1 MRLEKVKEG
10 LKDLGVVVLIVNM
23 MKQELKDLLLEYYGE
38 LLGEHEYSNDYFIK
52 VKISDKIN
60 AINLLLNLPKQ
71 EKDNRPFC
79 RNLHSITK
87 KLTNNESK

>member
-1 MRLEKVKEG
+1 
-10 LKDLGVVVLIVNM
+10 

-38 LLGEHEYSNDYFIK
+38 LIGEHEYSNDYFAK
-52 VKISDKIN
+52 TKISEKIN

-71 EKDNRPFC
+71 EKDNRAFW

-87 KLTNNESK
+87 EFTNNESK